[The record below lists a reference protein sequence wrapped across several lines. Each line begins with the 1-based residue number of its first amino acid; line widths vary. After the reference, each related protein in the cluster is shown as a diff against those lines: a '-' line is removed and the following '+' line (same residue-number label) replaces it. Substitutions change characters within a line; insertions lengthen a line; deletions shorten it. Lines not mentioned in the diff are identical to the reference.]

1 MSHPKNSDPA
11 PSSIRTNCGHPTHH
25 AIRISLQSGWT
36 TVCLACW
43 RSNRKTYRSLEH
55 RHQPADFSS
64 RISRRTP
71 PAPQAS
77 PSPTPTSREAGVHRC
92 LVTGAAGFIGSH
104 LTERL
109 LSEGYE
115 VVGIDCLTDYYS
127 SELKHRNLAKNL
139 NHPGFRWVR
148 EDINETDLDKL
159 LEGID
164 WVFHLAGQPGV
175 RGSWGTG
182 FDPYIRN
189 NIEATQRLL
198 EAVRTS
204 KVKKLVYASSSSVY
218 GRTTPPMAETNPTQ
232 PYSPYGVTK
241 LTAEH
246 LCMLYAHNFGLPI
259 TAVRYFT
266 VFGPRQRPDMAF
278 TRFLRD
284 MVEGRELHIYG
295 DGKQSRDFTY
305 VTDAVAGTVLAARL
319 GVPGEVYNLGG
330 GCPAA
335 LIDAIHAMERAT
347 GKEARLV
354 HTPMKNGDVMDTLAD
369 TARARARLGYFPAV
383 NLEEGIRRQA
393 LWIKEEIARTAA
405 ETSFP
410 LPAPNVARF
419 PHSHP
424 EPDDRRDEKLRVL
437 LYSHDTFGLGH
448 LRRNLAI
455 ADHLLSRQ
463 DPGFAVTLL
472 TGSPVASSWPLP
484 EGLVAKT
491 LPPVVK
497 VGAEQYAPRDSSET
511 FEAVKARREE
521 AILDVIRDF
530 RPDIFLAD
538 HAPAGMKGE
547 LLRPL
552 AFIREHMPETRT
564 VIGLRD
570 ILDSGATVQEL
581 WKQQN
586 IYQLLDNFYD
596 QVLVYG
602 SQHLFNPVSEYNF
615 PASIA
620 DKTEFCGYIAR
631 RVTGFPPHQVDGV
644 QIPADRPFV
653 LVTAGG
659 GGDGYPLMEG
669 YLRAIEGFATNQ
681 LQSAIVPGPLMNPE
695 ERQALERAAAMRPDV
710 QLIHTTELE
719 SLIWRA
725 DLVVSM
731 SGYNTTAEIV
741 AAKKPS
747 ILVPRAAPRAEQRLR
762 ARLLSNL
769 GLARMIEPEEEFV
782 PRLRELLQE
791 TLAGPSLHTADWRSV
806 DLGGVHRV
814 GEALCALFH
823 QNIGAQAYAGYDL
836 KEAVGAE

>member
-1 MSHPKNSDPA
+1 MNHEENSGFALP
-11 PSSIRTNCGHPTHH
+11 SIRTSCGHPTHH
-25 AIRISLQSGWT
+25 AIRISLESGWN

-55 RHQPADFSS
+55 RHQPKDFGT
-64 RISRRTP
+64 RMAQRAQQNRQTTR
-71 PAPQAS
+71 A
-77 PSPTPTSREAGVHRC
+77 AGIRRC
-92 LVTGAAGFIGSH
+92 LITGAAGFIGSH
-104 LTERL
+104 LAERL
-109 LSEGYE
+109 LSDGYE

-127 SELKHRNLAKNL
+127 SELKHRNLGKVID
-139 NHPGFRWVR
+139 HPNFQWVR
-148 EDINETDLDKL
+148 EDINETNLGKL

-204 KVKKLVYASSSSVY
+204 QVKKLVYASSSSVY
-218 GRTTPPMAETNPTQ
+218 GRTAPPMSETNPTR

-246 LCMLYAHNFGLPI
+246 LCMLYAENFALPI

-284 MVEGRELHIYG
+284 MVEDRELHIYG

-305 VTDAVAGTVLAARL
+305 VTDAVAGTVLAAQH
-319 GVPGEVYNLGG
+319 GIPGEVYNLGG

-347 GKEARLV
+347 GKPARLV
-354 HTPMKNGDVMDTLAD
+354 HTPMKKGDVMDTLAD
-369 TARARARLGYFPAV
+369 TARARACLGYFPAV
-383 NLEEGIRRQA
+383 SLEEGIRRQA
-393 LWIKEEIARTAA
+393 LWIKEEIARTVA
-405 ETSFP
+405 ESSFA
-410 LPAPNVARF
+410 LPAPNIARF
-419 PHSHP
+419 PVSNP
-424 EPDDRRDEKLRVL
+424 EREKLRVL

-484 EGLVAKT
+484 KGLVAKS

-497 VGAEQYAPRDSSET
+497 VGAEQYAPRDTSES

-552 AFIREHMPETRT
+552 AFIREHLPETRT

-570 ILDSGATVQEL
+570 IVDSGETVQEL
-581 WKQQN
+581 WKQQG
-586 IYQLLDNFYD
+586 IYQLLDRFYD

-602 SQHLFNPVSEYNF
+602 SRHLFDPVSEYNF
-615 PASIA
+615 PVSIA
-620 DKTEFCGYIAR
+620 DKTEFCGYVAR
-631 RVTGFPPHQVDGV
+631 RITGFPPHEIQGEE
-644 QIPADRPFV
+644 IPSDRPFV

-669 YLRAIEGFATNQ
+669 YLRAIESIGTDR
-681 LQSAIVPGPLMNPE
+681 LHSAIVPGPLMSPE
-695 ERQALERAAAMRPDV
+695 ERQALEHAAARRPDI

-747 ILVPRAAPRAEQRLR
+747 ILVPRSAPRAEQRLR
-762 ARLLSNL
+762 AQMLSNL
-769 GLARMIEPEEEFV
+769 GLARMIAPEDELV
-782 PRLRELLQE
+782 PRLRELLEE
-791 TLAGPSLHTADWRSV
+791 TLAGPSLHTADWKAV

-814 GEALCALFH
+814 GEALSALFH
-823 QNIGAQAYAGYDL
+823 ERITPHTYAAFNL
-836 KEAVGAE
+836 EEAVGAE